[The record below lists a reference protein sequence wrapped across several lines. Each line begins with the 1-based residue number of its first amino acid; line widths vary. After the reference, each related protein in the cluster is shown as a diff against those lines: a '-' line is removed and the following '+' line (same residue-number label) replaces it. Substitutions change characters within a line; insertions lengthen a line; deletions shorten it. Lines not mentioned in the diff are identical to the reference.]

1 MNQAALALDPPAIE
15 PVGRTAFDIG
25 WDHAHHGLVPPA
37 ELLHPETPVC
47 QGWMAGKAVFGR
59 RTLSTSRHVRLWLQ
73 LRLLAWRHGVGFD
86 TLQVT
91 PNYLGQIDR
100 THCPVRRC
108 SLGGAVGHPDAARV
122 VRLNPQAGFAAGN
135 LAVVSTQAAAAL
147 EQVEVLQALRL
158 AHAAAADACAVQ
170 GLDAAAWQ
178 RIAALRAF
186 ATPMPFAQ
194 AARLPLAVLPPNRVR
209 LLNAA
214 QGLQALVTQ
223 MFTAPGWSA
232 RCRALAALL
241 PAHTL
246 RHDFNL
252 FVGAMAPRVLEA
264 GNGPA
269 ALRRALE
276 DAWLL
281 DRVQRRWQHLV
292 LSLGEPATA
301 DLLERALQIPNV
313 CPQGVRIV
321 QHTPAQ
327 ATEGWS
333 LPSHMPKTKPLSLP
347 LPLPRHAA
355 PSSHPRRVVV
365 LRPSRGFSARAR
377 PASRPGKVAPPA
389 APTTHESVRPLRAAT

>member
-1 MNQAALALDPPAIE
+1 MNQAALALDTPAPE
-15 PVGRTAFDIG
+15 PVDRTGFDIG

-37 ELLHPETPVC
+37 ELLHPGTPVC

-59 RTLSTSRHVRLWLQ
+59 RTLGSSRHVRMGLQ
-73 LRLLAWRHGVGFD
+73 LRLLAWQRGIGFD

-108 SLGGAVGHPDAARV
+108 SLGGAAGHPDAARV

-135 LAVVSTQAAAAL
+135 LAVMSAQAAAAMG
-147 EQVEVLQALRL
+147 QFDARQALRL
-158 AHAAAADACAVQ
+158 AHAAETGACAVQ
-170 GLDAAAWQ
+170 GLDAAAWA
-178 RIAALRAF
+178 RIAALRTFTTA
-186 ATPMPFAQ
+186 MPFAEV
-194 AARLPLAVLPPNRVR
+194 ARVPLALLPPNRVR

-223 MFTAPGWSA
+223 MFTSKGWSA

-252 FVGAMAPRVLEA
+252 FVAAMAPRVLEA
-264 GNGPA
+264 GNESA
-269 ALRRALE
+269 ALRLALE

-281 DRVQRRWQHLV
+281 PRVQRRWQHLV
-292 LSLGEPATA
+292 LSLGETATA
-301 DLLERALQIPNV
+301 ELLERALHTAGTRPE
-313 CPQGVRIV
+313 GVHIV
-321 QHTPAQ
+321 QHTPTQ

-333 LPSHMPKTKPLSLP
+333 LPLP
-347 LPLPRHAA
+347 LPHRAA
-355 PSSHPRRVVV
+355 TSARQRGVVA
-365 LRPSRGFSARAR
+365 LRPARSLSAPAR
-377 PASRPGKVAPPA
+377 PASHPGTVAPPA
-389 APTTHESVRPLRAAT
+389 APSTHG